1 MFILKASAGSG
12 KTYNLALQF
21 ILRLI
26 VDGED
31 AFSHILAVTFT
42 KDATAEMKLRILAD
56 LYAIANGQN
65 MVLVENIKRELP
77 AERTLTDRQIM
88 EIAQRSLLRILHD
101 YGNFNVGTID
111 SFFQRVLRNLA
122 RELGKGSR
130 FNIDLNEQK
139 AVSEAVRSVVAMSHT
154 NGELL
159 DWLRDFVD
167 EKIADEKQW
176 NIETDLREFGRNIFN
191 EEYQTRQHQLAQ
203 LIDENPDIFKNK
215 ISEYK
220 RITNHFEKYLRE
232 RAKEFFDKVMENNI
246 SEKDFSG
253 RVVFNHFKKFK
264 NKDYGFDNG
273 STIQKALDDYRTMI
287 TKTNREGD
295 RLLPIMERVFHPLL
309 CRTERFRQEHIEGY
323 LSAKLCLKN
332 IFKLGLLSYIS
343 KEVDAQ
349 SRENN
354 RFMLKDTAM
363 VLHSMINP
371 EHDFS
376 FVYEK
381 IGSDIQNVMIDE
393 FQDTSLLQW
402 KNFKAL
408 LADITASGRFS
419 LLVGDVKQSIYRWRS
434 GDWRILNNIENEF
447 LHIDSRTLDKNWRSA
462 KNVVNFNNL
471 LFANIS
477 KILPNAFAE
486 LYGEMQDNPFER
498 AYGDVVQQV
507 AGGDDEGFVSVDFYE
522 EGKAEALEL
531 LVEKLRLLA
540 SKHYPAD
547 KICILCR
554 TNKEIQTVAEYL
566 AKQQLDGDGYNN
578 IVSDEAF
585 VLSSS
590 SAVQLIMSAMRLAD
604 NPQNPIALSEI
615 EFMCNRLNIRKE
627 ITNQMFDRFALKS
640 LYEMAVEIIEFFS
653 LHRIEGQAGYIFT
666 FLDYLMNY
674 QGENSAD
681 IADFIRYWNDELC
694 FKAVGGSSLKGIRV
708 MTIHKSKGL
717 EFETVILPFFEENM
731 HDTRHPSI
739 VWCGAKA
746 PPFDLPIFPINYTK
760 DMQRSIF
767 AQDFIDETVMSLMDS
782 LNVHYVACTR
792 AVRNLFVFAKRHE
805 KRPKNIHIEQM
816 LIDALAIDDERYV
829 IGELDEYVAP
839 TKYDA
844 SANDNP
850 FKVQNFSSIPL
861 GFDIQDSNSDKTL
874 FIQSNSSREF
884 MFGDDGQQNPFIIEG
899 NIMHHIFSAITTK
912 ADVPK
917 AVGRLVF
924 DGVIS
929 HDDSCR
935 YVRAVEEAIA
945 MPEVIDWFSGKYRVL
960 NEHNIIYS
968 DAEAH
973 HSVSRPDRI
982 MIDAN
987 RAIVVDYKFGQ
998 PRTQHRRQLEHYN
1011 SLLRSMGFVDVECYL
1026 WYVKEKKTE
1035 RI

>member
-12 KTYNLALQF
+12 KTYNLAMQF

-26 VDGED
+26 IDGDD
-31 AFSHILAVTFT
+31 AFEHILAVTFT

-65 MVLVENIKRELP
+65 MALVENIKRELP
-77 AERTLTDRQIM
+77 AESTLTDNRIM

-122 RELGKGSR
+122 RELGKGSK

-139 AVSEAVRSVVAMSHT
+139 AVAEAVRNIVAISHT

-159 DWLRDFVD
+159 NWLRDFVE

-176 NIETDLREFGRNIFN
+176 NIENDLREFGRNIFN
-191 EEYQTRQHQLAQ
+191 EEYQTGQHELTQ
-203 LIDENPDIFKNK
+203 LIDENPDIFKDK
-215 ISEYK
+215 ITEYK
-220 RITNHFEKYLRE
+220 LITNNFEKYLRE
-232 RAKEFFDKVMENNI
+232 RAKEFFDKVIENNI
-246 SEKDFSG
+246 SEKDFSRG
-253 RVVFNHFKKFK
+253 LIFNHFKKFK
-264 NKDYGFDNG
+264 NRDYGFDNG
-273 STIQKALDDYRTMI
+273 STIQNALNDYRTMI
-287 TKTNREGD
+287 TKTNKD
-295 RLLPIMERVFHPLL
+295 SHRLLPIMERVFHPLL
-309 CRTERFRQEHIEGY
+309 CQTEKFRHEHIESY

-332 IFKLGLLSYIS
+332 IFNLGLLSYIS

-349 SRENN
+349 SRDNN
-354 RFMLKDTAM
+354 RFMLKDTTM

-381 IGSDIQNVMIDE
+381 IGADIQNVMIDE

-447 LHIDSRTLDKNWRSA
+447 RYLNSKTLDKNWRSA
-462 KNVVNFNNL
+462 KNIVNFNNL

-477 KILPNAFAE
+477 KMLPDAFAE
-486 LYGEMQDNPFER
+486 LYGEMEDNPFKR
-498 AYGDVVQQV
+498 AYGDVIQQV
-507 AGGDDEGFVSVDFYE
+507 VNSDNEGFVSVDFYE

-531 LVEKLRLLA
+531 LVEKLQILA
-540 SKHYPAD
+540 SKQYPPD

-554 TNKEIQTVAEYL
+554 TNKDVQTVAEYL
-566 AKQQLDGDGYNN
+566 AKQQFESEGYND

-585 VLSSS
+585 LLSSS
-590 SAVQLIMSAMRLAD
+590 SAVRLIVSAMQLAA
-604 NPQNPIALSEI
+604 NPQNLIALSEI
-615 EFMCNRLNIRKE
+615 EFVCKRLNISKK
-627 ITNQMFDRFALKS
+627 ITAQMFDKFALKS
-640 LYEMAVEIIEFFS
+640 LYEMAVEIIELFS
-653 LHRIEGQAGYIFT
+653 LHQIEGQAGYIFT
-666 FLDYLMNY
+666 FLDYLINY

-681 IADFIRYWNDELC
+681 ITNFIHYWNDELC
-694 FKAVGGSSLKGIRV
+694 LKAVGGSSLKGIRV

-717 EFETVILPFFEENM
+717 EFDTVILPFFEENM
-731 HDTRHPSI
+731 HATRRSSI

-792 AVRNLFVFAKRHE
+792 AVRNLFVFAKKHE
-805 KRPKNIHIEQM
+805 KRPKNIHIEQ
-816 LIDALAIDDERYV
+816 LLVDALSIDNGPYV
-829 IGELDEYVAP
+829 VGKLDEYSATTSHMP
-839 TKYDA
+839 A
-844 SANDNP
+844 SDNP
-850 FKVQNFSSIPL
+850 FKAQNLLYMPL
-861 GFDIQDSNSDKTL
+861 EFDIQESNADKAI

-884 MFGDDGQQNPFIIEG
+884 MFGDDGQRNPFVVEG
-899 NIMHHIFSAITTK
+899 NIMHHIFSAIITK
-912 ADVPK
+912 ADIPK
-917 AVGRLVF
+917 AVGRLVLE
-924 DGVIS
+924 GVIS
-929 HDDSCR
+929 EADSSR
-935 YVRAVEEAIA
+935 YIRAVEEAISMSA
-945 MPEVIDWFSGKYRVL
+945 VIDWFSGRYRVL
-960 NEHNIIYS
+960 NEHNILYS
-968 DAEAH
+968 NSEAQ
-973 HSVSRPDRI
+973 HSISRPDRV
-982 MIDAN
+982 MIDGN

-998 PRTQHRRQLEHYN
+998 CHPQHRQQLERYS
-1011 SLLRSMGFVDVECYL
+1011 SLLRSMGFVEVEAYL
-1026 WYVKEKKTE
+1026 WYVKERNIEKV
-1035 RI
+1035 